1 VRSAGCLQMKP
12 EQIWQAALGELQ
24 LQMTP
29 AMFDT
34 WLRGSRVLAHEEGLF
49 VVGVASGYT
58 KDWLERRLHATIAR
72 TLTGIV
78 GRTVEVRFSV
88 SGNDAPPAEL
98 LVGAKVFVPA
108 AEVEMPETPSL
119 NPRYIFDNFV
129 VGAHNRMAHAAA
141 RAVSESPAGAY
152 NPLFLHGGVG
162 LGKTH
167 LLQAIGN
174 ASARHG
180 LRVLYVAAEEFTNDL
195 INAIRTHTTGAFRE
209 KYRTIDVLLLDDVQ
223 FIAGKDATQEEL
235 FHTFNTLHGQNKQL
249 VLSSDRSPKAMMTLA
264 ERLRSRFEWG
274 LLVDIQTPDA
284 ETRNAIL
291 RNKADALGHN
301 VPPAVLALIAQRVQS
316 NVRELEGALNQVL
329 AQSALLGQPLDEAL
343 ANRVLAN
350 LRPQQRT
357 VSTTSVVAAVA
368 AFYDLTVADL
378 CGRDRSQQIALP
390 RQMAMFIMREE
401 TEASLPQIG
410 DALGGRDHT
419 TIKYGYEKLR
429 GLVDTDDTLRR
440 QAAQIREALYSAK

>member
-129 VGAHNRMAHAAA
+129 VGAHNRMAHARRAPSANRRRARTTRSFCTAAWASAKPTCCRPLAMQAPA
-141 RAVSESPAGAY
+141 RACACFMWPQRNSP
-152 NPLFLHGGVG
+152 
-162 LGKTH
+162 
-167 LLQAIGN
+167 
-174 ASARHG
+174 
-180 LRVLYVAAEEFTNDL
+180 
-195 INAIRTHTTGAFRE
+195 
-209 KYRTIDVLLLDDVQ
+209 TI
-223 FIAGKDATQEEL
+223 
-235 FHTFNTLHGQNKQL
+235 
-249 VLSSDRSPKAMMTLA
+249 
-264 ERLRSRFEWG
+264 
-274 LLVDIQTPDA
+274 
-284 ETRNAIL
+284 
-291 RNKADALGHN
+291 
-301 VPPAVLALIAQRVQS
+301 
-316 NVRELEGALNQVL
+316 
-329 AQSALLGQPLDEAL
+329 
-343 ANRVLAN
+343 
-350 LRPQQRT
+350 
-357 VSTTSVVAAVA
+357 
-368 AFYDLTVADL
+368 
-378 CGRDRSQQIALP
+378 
-390 RQMAMFIMREE
+390 
-401 TEASLPQIG
+401 
-410 DALGGRDHT
+410 
-419 TIKYGYEKLR
+419 
-429 GLVDTDDTLRR
+429 
-440 QAAQIREALYSAK
+440 

>member
-1 VRSAGCLQMKP
+1 MKP

-119 NPRYIFDNFV
+119 NPRYNFDNFV

-167 LLQAIGN
+167 LLQAIG
-174 ASARHG
+174 
-180 LRVLYVAAEEFTNDL
+180 
-195 INAIRTHTTGAFRE
+195 
-209 KYRTIDVLLLDDVQ
+209 
-223 FIAGKDATQEEL
+223 
-235 FHTFNTLHGQNKQL
+235 
-249 VLSSDRSPKAMMTLA
+249 
-264 ERLRSRFEWG
+264 
-274 LLVDIQTPDA
+274 
-284 ETRNAIL
+284 
-291 RNKADALGHN
+291 
-301 VPPAVLALIAQRVQS
+301 
-316 NVRELEGALNQVL
+316 
-329 AQSALLGQPLDEAL
+329 
-343 ANRVLAN
+343 
-350 LRPQQRT
+350 
-357 VSTTSVVAAVA
+357 
-368 AFYDLTVADL
+368 
-378 CGRDRSQQIALP
+378 
-390 RQMAMFIMREE
+390 
-401 TEASLPQIG
+401 
-410 DALGGRDHT
+410 
-419 TIKYGYEKLR
+419 
-429 GLVDTDDTLRR
+429 
-440 QAAQIREALYSAK
+440 